1 MSDIQLDKIEAEM
14 TGMSKR
20 GPRVLRYALVNATW
34 NVVRSNATFNAYYDA
49 TRAEDRPHYNALV
62 RYASKPVKVI
72 RKMLTD
78 EVVYNLE

>member
-1 MSDIQLDKIEAEM
+1 M

-20 GPRVLRYALVNATW
+20 DPRVLRYALVNATW

-49 TRAEDRPHYNALV
+49 TRAEDRSHYNVLV
-62 RYASKPVKVI
+62 HYASKPVKVI

-78 EVVYNLE
+78 EVVFNLE